1 MVTFFLLIVFF
12 TYFYVSITFN
22 PKDVADNMK
31 KYGGLNSR
39 PAEHPTEKYLDYVLT
54 RLTAPG
60 SVYLGLV
67 ALIPLVAFVLVDANA
82 NFPFSGTSILI
93 MVGVG
98 RRPCSKSRANYSS
111 ATTRIPAVRRLLLMG
126 PPGSGKGTQAHLR
139 RAAGRFGDLHR
150 RHLSRQRRRQDPLGI
165 EAKKYIAQGEY
176 VPDSVTN
183 AMVRSRLSRPD
194 AATGFILDG
203 YPRTVSQVEF
213 LDDVLAEQGTK
224 LDAVIAL
231 VVDVEEVVRLLRR
244 ADAEGRSDDTE
255 DVIRHRLKLFA
266 EQTAPLA
273 EIYEGRGLLTR
284 VYGVGPVAEVAA
296 RMLAV
301 VTNGDDVSPISPET
315 PPRAHDP
322 AQIRP
327 RGRENASRWTG
338 RGRGARRRPGCRRSR
353 RNTARIGCGRR

>member
-1 MVTFFLLIVFF
+1 M
-12 TYFYVSITFN
+12 
-22 PKDVADNMK
+22 
-31 KYGGLNSR
+31 
-39 PAEHPTEKYLDYVLT
+39 
-54 RLTAPG
+54 
-60 SVYLGLV
+60 
-67 ALIPLVAFVLVDANA
+67 
-82 NFPFSGTSILI
+82 
-93 MVGVG
+93 
-98 RRPCSKSRANYSS
+98 
-111 ATTRIPAVRRLLLMG
+111 
-126 PPGSGKGTQAHLR
+126 R

-150 RHLSRQRRRQDPLGI
+150 RHLRANVAGKTPLGI
-165 EAKKYIAQGEY
+165 EAKKYISQGEY

-231 VVDVEEVVRLLRR
+231 VVDVEEVVERLLRR

-301 VTNGDDVSPISPET
+301 VTNGDDVTVPDLTGDST
-315 PPRAHDP
+315 PRA
-322 AQIRP
+322 
-327 RGRENASRWTG
+327 
-338 RGRGARRRPGCRRSR
+338 
-353 RNTARIGCGRR
+353 